1 MKKLISLCIVFLGI
15 TVQAQDVQWLK
26 AYELSVNYEG
36 WSDWEPVNI
45 NIKIDF
51 DNYLIKIYSKQ
62 IQIYE
67 ILSNLPPLKDDTGK
81 NVRFRVI
88 DQDKDIGVLIFRVQN
103 DGTKQIYLEF
113 DNVGWVYNVK

>member
-15 TVQAQDVQWLK
+15 TVQAQNTQWLK

-51 DNYLIKIYSKQ
+51 DNYLIKIFSKE
-62 IQIYE
+62 IQVYE

-88 DQDKDIGVLIFRVQN
+88 DQDKDIGVLTFRVQN
-103 DGTKQIYLEF
+103 NGTKQIYLEF
-113 DNVGWVYNVK
+113 DDIGWVYNVK

>member
-67 ILSNLPPLKDDTGK
+67 ILSDLSPLKDDDGR
-81 NVRFRVI
+81 NIRFRVI
-88 DQDKDIGVLIFRVQN
+88 DQDKDIGVLTFRVQN
-103 DGTKQIYLEF
+103 NGTKQIYLEF
-113 DNVGWVYNVK
+113 DNIGWVYNVK

>member
-36 WSDWEPVNI
+36 WSDWESVNI
-45 NIKIDF
+45 DIKIDF
-51 DNYLIKIYSKQ
+51 DNYLIKIFSKQ
-62 IQIYE
+62 VQVYE
-67 ILSNLPPLKDDTGK
+67 ILSDLPSLKDDTGK
-81 NVRFRVI
+81 NIRFRVI
-88 DQDKDIGVLIFRVQN
+88 DQDKDIGVLTFRVQN

>member
-45 NIKIDF
+45 DIKIDF
-51 DNYLIKIYSKQ
+51 DNYLIKIFSKQ

-67 ILSNLPPLKDDTGK
+67 ILSDLPPLKDDDGR
-81 NVRFRVI
+81 NIRFRVI
-88 DQDKDIGVLIFRVQN
+88 DQDKDIGVLTFRVQN
-103 DGTKQIYLEF
+103 NGTKQIYLEF